1 MELGGN
7 KTFDGLEEQA
17 STMTIGKLLV
27 YAKAY
32 NMFSPLV
39 TKEFVMQRFKKISG
53 GKRAIDF
60 EKFYV
65 LLA

>member
-27 YAKAY
+27 YGKAY

-53 GKRAIDF
+53 
-60 EKFYV
+60 EKER
-65 LLA
+65 